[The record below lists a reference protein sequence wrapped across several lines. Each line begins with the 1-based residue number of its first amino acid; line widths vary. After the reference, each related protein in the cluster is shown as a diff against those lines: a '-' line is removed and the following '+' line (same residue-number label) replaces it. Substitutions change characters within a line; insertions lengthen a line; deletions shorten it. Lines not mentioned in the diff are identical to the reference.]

1 MTTSASALAAASPDM
16 VNGPEDDALDWN
28 AISWR
33 QVEDDVRR
41 LRQRIFK
48 ASQAGDLKQVRN
60 LQKLMLRNRSN
71 VLLSVRQVTE
81 RNTGRRTA
89 GIDGELALTA
99 TVKAGVADRVHRS
112 PQPWDP
118 LPVRRVYIPKS
129 NGKQRPLG
137 IPVIMDRCHQAR
149 VRNAL
154 EPEWEARFEPKSY
167 GFRPGRGCHDA
178 IAVIFSTLAKRSTQR
193 GWLLDADL
201 TAAFDQIDHERLLSE
216 LGGFPAR
223 EMIRAWLKAGVIENG
238 RFAPT
243 EEGTPQGGVISPLL
257 LNVAL
262 HGMEHAAGV
271 RYRHDAAA
279 SSGGM
284 TVPGSPVLIRY
295 ADDLLV
301 LCHTRDQA
309 EEVQDR
315 LAQWLA
321 PRGLQFNHRKTRI
334 VPLSD
339 GADFLGFN
347 IRRYPCGKLLI
358 KPSTAAIRRLMA
370 RLAATVKAQRGANAS
385 AVISALNP
393 IIRGWAAYYKTVVS
407 SEVFHK
413 LDRYVW
419 RLTYRWALL
428 AHRNKPRRWIVSRYF
443 GEFNKSRRDRW
454 VFGDRTNGAY
464 QVRFAWTA
472 IVRHPPV
479 KGRASPDDP
488 ALAQYWADRRRRT
501 TPPPLDKRGLRLLQ
515 AQHGRCP
522 ACGDV
527 LLHADHEPQTPQE
540 WEAWLTATRKA
551 RNRQAL
557 AMQVTGNGKDVVT
570 YHRLVHAHCLPRH
583 HAQQAVARRL
593 RTASEPL
600 GLA

>member
-1 MTTSASALAAASPDM
+1 MTGHAFALAMAALG
-16 VNGPEDDALDWN
+16 VNGPEDDRLDWN

-60 LQKLMLRNRSN
+60 LQKLMLRSRSN
-71 VLLSVRQVTE
+71 TLLGVRQVTE
-81 RNTGRRTA
+81 RNAGRRTA

-99 TVKAGVADRVHRS
+99 RDKAEVAMRVHRS
-112 PQPWDP
+112 PRPWDP

-149 VRNAL
+149 VRGAL

-178 IAVIFSTLAKRSTQR
+178 IAAIFSTLAKKSARR

-201 TAAFDQIDHERLLSE
+201 AAAFDRIDHECLLSA

-223 EMIRAWLKAGVIENG
+223 EMIRAWLKAGVIEKG

-271 RYRHDAAA
+271 RYRRDAAA
-279 SSGGM
+279 ASGGM
-284 TVPGSPVLIRY
+284 TVPGSPVLVRY
-295 ADDLLV
+295 ADDFLV
-301 LCHTRDQA
+301 MCHTREQA
-309 EEVQDR
+309 EEARDR
-315 LAQWLA
+315 LEQWLA
-321 PRGLQFNHRKTRI
+321 PRGLQFNHEKTKI
-334 VPLSD
+334 VPLTM
-339 GADFLGFN
+339 GADFLGFH

-358 KPSTAAIRRLMA
+358 KPSKAAIRRLMA

-393 IIRGWAAYYKTVVS
+393 IIRGWAAYYRTVVS

-413 LDRYVW
+413 LDGYVW
-419 RLTYRWALL
+419 KLTYRWALL
-428 AHRNKPRRWIVSRYF
+428 AHRNKPKRWIVNRYF
-443 GEFNKSRRDRW
+443 GQFNKARQDHW
-454 VFGDRTNGAY
+454 VFGDRNSGAY
-464 QVRFAWTA
+464 QIRFAWTT
-472 IVRHPPV
+472 IVRHPQV
-479 KGRASPDDP
+479 KGAASPDDP
-488 ALAQYWADRRRRT
+488 ARARYWADRRRRR
-501 TPPPLDKRGLRLLQ
+501 TPPPLDKRGLRLLE
-515 AQHGRCP
+515 AQHSRCP
-522 ACGDV
+522 ACGDF
-527 LLHADHEPQTPQE
+527 LLHADHEPQTPLQ
-540 WEAWLTATRKA
+540 WEMWLTGTRKA
-551 RNRQAL
+551 LNRQAL

-570 YHRLVHAHCLPRH
+570 YRRLVHAHCLPRH
-583 HAQQAVARRL
+583 HAQQAAARRVC
-593 RTASEPL
+593 TAREPP